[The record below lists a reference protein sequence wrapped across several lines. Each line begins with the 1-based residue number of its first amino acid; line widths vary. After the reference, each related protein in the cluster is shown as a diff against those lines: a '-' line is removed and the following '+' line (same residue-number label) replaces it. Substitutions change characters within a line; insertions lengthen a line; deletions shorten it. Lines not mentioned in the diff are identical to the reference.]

1 MLYQPGHC
9 LLHVLDYPVLLVSYH
24 IEIYWNRP
32 EDDSKRYYLLALTIT
47 LFPSCFAPSGELSGQ
62 GAELLIRFHTSTR
75 ERPQYTIRTHGDC
88 DMIIA
93 LLGPDNYTNVIK

>member
-1 MLYQPGHC
+1 MSK
-9 LLHVLDYPVLLVSYH
+9 LLIV
-24 IEIYWNRP
+24 
-32 EDDSKRYYLLALTIT
+32 
-47 LFPSCFAPSGELSGQ
+47 GELSGL

-93 LLGPDNYTNVIK
+93 LLGPDDYTNVIK

>member
-1 MLYQPGHC
+1 MTFSNL
-9 LLHVLDYPVLLVSYH
+9 
-24 IEIYWNRP
+24 
-32 EDDSKRYYLLALTIT
+32 
-47 LFPSCFAPSGELSGQ
+47 LFPVMSGELSGQ